1 MSSSRPADT
10 RRAWSLRLRLLVG
23 QIVVLAIVCLGI
35 TGATEL
41 ALLHHLVAQL
51 DGQLAGTSYRSALMY
66 PEPPHSG
73 WRHQHVYPR
82 PGPGPRFL
90 DAPGQP
96 AGMVAAVVSHGNTVD
111 AGYTTSSG
119 DRAELSP
126 AAQLQLSGI
135 AGSRKPVTLNLDGLG
150 RYRVV
155 AAPSRSGGDV
165 IVTGLSMANIDAT
178 LMRMLVIFG
187 IVTVIALVAATT
199 AGVIIIRRALAPLR
213 RVAQTASKVAG
224 LPLARGEVELPVRVL
239 ESDANPS
246 TEVGQLGAALNQML
260 DHIAAALSAR
270 QASETR
276 VRQFVAD
283 ASHELRT
290 PLAAIRGYTELTQ
303 RMGDDREAVAQ
314 AMGRVASETE
324 RMTRLVEDLLLL
336 ARLDSGRP
344 LEREPVDLSRLAVD
358 AVNDAHVAGP
368 DHQWE
373 LDLPEEPVVD
383 HRRRGTAT
391 SGADES
397 ACQRPHP
404 HRCGHRRDDAVECR
418 AVAHRA
424 AGHRQRTRH
433 PSGAAVRSFRTVRP
447 GRLLALSQ
455 GRQYRAGPGDRLRGC
470 QGAQRNYRGGQ
481 HAGPYR
487 VHGAVA
493 TQRMATA
500 RCRSLSQEQ
509 VASIS
514 KGLFTC
520 CIGFAMSTPVAVPVI
535 LYVLPS
541 LVAEA
546 LPWPPCAYCSVTP
559 LTLPSWTAFTASG
572 SASASTTLIPVVFPP
587 TAIEILPPALVQ
599 IVVPWTFWS
608 LPSMMTFDEL
618 LPPADTEPPGTEVE
632 TPFDLLLLEQPV
644 IPAAR
649 IAAPATATVS

>member
-10 RRAWSLRLRLLVG
+10 RRVWSLRLRLLVG
-23 QIVVLAIVCLGI
+23 QIVVLAIVCVGI
-35 TGATEL
+35 TAATEL

-51 DGQLAGTSYRSALMY
+51 DGQLAGTSYRSAQMY
-66 PEPPHSG
+66 PEPPHQG
-73 WRHQHVYPR
+73 WRRQHVYPR

-111 AGYTTSSG
+111 AGYTTASG
-119 DRAELSP
+119 DRAELS
-126 AAQLQLSGI
+126 ATAQRQLSAI

-155 AAPSRSGGDV
+155 AAPSRNGGDV

-178 LMRMLVIFG
+178 LMRMLAIFG

-213 RVAQTASKVAG
+213 RVAQTATKVAG
-224 LPLARGEVELPVRVL
+224 LPLARGEVELPVRVR
-239 ESDANPS
+239 EADANPS

-314 AMGRVASETE
+314 AMSRVASETE

-358 AVNDAHVAGP
+358 AVSDAHVAGP

-373 LDLPEEPVVD
+373 LDLPEEPVVVT
-383 HRRRGTAT
+383 G
-391 SGADES
+391 
-397 ACQRPHP
+397 
-404 HRCGHRRDDAVECR
+404 DAARLHQVL
-418 AVAHRA
+418 
-424 AGHRQRTRH
+424 TN
-433 PSGAAVRSFRTVRP
+433 
-447 GRLLALSQ
+447 LLANARVHTGAGTVVTTRLGSEGSHTVLQ
-455 GRQYRAGPGDRLRGC
+455 VIDNGPG
-470 QGAQRNYRGGQ
+470 
-481 HAGPYR
+481 
-487 VHGAVA
+487 
-493 TQRMATA
+493 
-500 RCRSLSQEQ
+500 
-509 VASIS
+509 
-514 KGLFTC
+514 
-520 CIGFAMSTPVAVPVI
+520 
-535 LYVLPS
+535 
-541 LVAEA
+541 
-546 LPWPPCAYCSVTP
+546 
-559 LTLPSWTAFTASG
+559 
-572 SASASTTLIPVVFPP
+572 
-587 TAIEILPPALVQ
+587 
-599 IVVPWTFWS
+599 
-608 LPSMMTFDEL
+608 
-618 LPPADTEPPGTEVE
+618 
-632 TPFDLLLLEQPV
+632 
-644 IPAAR
+644 IPAALQSEVFER
-649 IAAPATATVS
+649 FARGDSSRSRKGGSTGLGLAIVSAVVKAHDGTIVVDSAPGRTEFTVRLPPNGWQPPAP